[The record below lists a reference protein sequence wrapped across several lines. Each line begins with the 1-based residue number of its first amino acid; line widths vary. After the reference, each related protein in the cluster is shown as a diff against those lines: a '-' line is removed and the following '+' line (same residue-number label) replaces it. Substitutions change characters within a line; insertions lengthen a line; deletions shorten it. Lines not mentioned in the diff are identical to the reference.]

1 MEASIK
7 KSEGIIDANDK
18 RIAEARKEIRKIEK
32 EIAHLQDLADK
43 LRGKYTALEIK
54 VERLRTDIS
63 VAEAKEDKINAEIDR
78 NIDRINFE
86 KKKIAQDELDDLRH
100 MIKKLK
106 ELVPTT
112 ENEIDR
118 HYYNCYGDGSVQ
130 VEKTGSLTVYIVRGE
145 SLGPYLHK
153 AYGKSV
159 KVPALKR
166 DIPFHKVDIFGPAWT
181 NKFGYPFVFG
191 LGMHQASILASYAA
205 HWLDPV
211 AVRSMR
217 IRFRNVYW
225 PGEGM
230 QYGMKIGRKYIDPQT
245 GHRPRSP

>member
-130 VEKTGSLTVYIVRGE
+130 VEKTGSVTVYIVRGE

-181 NKFGYPFVFG
+181 NKFGYPFVDTSLKGRGFEFG
-191 LGMHQASILASYAA
+191 GDFTCLKPSESYKSYGIIDRVESGAIHVKEHDGKDVKLHVGA
-205 HWLDPV
+205 C
-211 AVRSMR
+211 SR
-217 IRFRNVYW
+217 I
-225 PGEGM
+225 
-230 QYGMKIGRKYIDPQT
+230 
-245 GHRPRSP
+245 